1 MSEGKAE
8 AIFEHVKSSYIDAI
22 SYNEATQELRVQF
35 KSGVIWEYAGV
46 PPAIHVSLLLSESTG
61 KYFAK
66 EVRGVFS
73 GRKIE
78 PEEEL

>member
-1 MSEGKAE
+1 MTQ
-8 AIFEHVKSSYIDAI
+8 FESSYINSIA
-22 SYNEATQELRVQF
+22 YNEKTQELRVQF
-35 KSGVIWEYAGV
+35 KGGVTWSYADV

-66 EVRGVFS
+66 EVKGVFK
-73 GRKIE
+73 GQKVE

>member
-1 MSEGKAE
+1 MDN
-8 AIFEHVKSSYIDAI
+8 FEKVSSSYIDAI
-22 SYNEATQELRVQF
+22 SYNEDNQELRVQF
-35 KSGVIWEYAGV
+35 SSGVTWRYFDV

-66 EVRGVFS
+66 EIRGQFK

-78 PEEEL
+78 PEEET

>member
-1 MSEGKAE
+1 MTE
-8 AIFEHVKSSYIDAI
+8 FESVKSSYIDAV
-22 SYNEATQELRVQF
+22 SYNEDNQELRVQF
-35 KSGVIWEYAGV
+35 SSGVTWKYFDV
-46 PPAIHVSLLLSESTG
+46 PPALHVSLLLAESTG

-78 PEEEL
+78 AEEEL

>member
-1 MSEGKAE
+1 MTE
-8 AIFEHVKSSYIDAI
+8 FESVKSSYIDAI
-22 SYNEATQELRVQF
+22 SYNEETKELRVQF
-35 KSGVIWEYAGV
+35 KGGVTWSYVDV

-66 EVRGVFS
+66 EVRGVFK
-73 GRKIE
+73 GQKAE

>member
-1 MSEGKAE
+1 VNDARGFTTDA
-8 AIFEHVKSSYIDAI
+8 VKSSYIDVIA
-22 SYNEATQELRVQF
+22 YNEATQELRVQF
-35 KSGVIWEYAGV
+35 KSGATWKYRDV

-66 EVRGVFS
+66 EVRGVFG

-78 PEEEL
+78 PGEEL